1 MHEPKASALSDHY
14 SHTVHTLRHECSHD
28 TRTHTYTHYLLN
40 PVDNTCSYQ
49 YIEQPPLY
57 TMECNPYATRQLNL
71 QCIALSRDGN
81 FTIRWKWVPLFT
93 QNIIPLQDVIQLS
106 TSNSTNTFVVV
117 SRLRVSSLSDSNSGT
132 YWCQIVPNNANANPL
147 LRSNVYY
154 LLISAAYGELP
165 PCSENIPLRRSVTQC
180 ADSGAQPQSRIPV
193 VAVNRSA
200 KAAIQTPLPTH
211 ANLHGSPT
219 AIQTPLP
226 THANLHGSPTA
237 VQTPLPTHANLH
249 GSPTAVQI
257 RHTNQHSSPQTPLP
271 MHTHQHGSPTAT
283 QTPSPMHTHQ
293 HGSPTATQTPSP
305 THTYQHGSP
314 TATQTPS
321 PTQNR
326 FVESHSPTHTYQH
339 ESPTAIQTPSPT
351 HTIHHGSPTAVRNT
365 SLLLTPT
372 LTVSWHSVT
381 STVSLNISPSQ
392 ILSDDMCITEFYCP
406 RNDLLLI
413 ILVSFIILSVVVIG
427 LLIACIVGFCYP
439 KKVESRSR
447 LV

>member
-1 MHEPKASALSDHY
+1 MHELKASALSDHY
-14 SHTVHTLRHECSHD
+14 LHIVHTLRHECSHD
-28 TRTHTYTHYLLN
+28 TRTHTYTHFLLN

-71 QCIALSRDGN
+71 RCIALSRDGN

-93 QNIIPLQDVIQLS
+93 QNIIPLQDVTQLS

-219 AIQTPLP
+219 A
-226 THANLHGSPTA
+226 
-237 VQTPLPTHANLH
+237 
-249 GSPTAVQI
+249 VQI
-257 RHTNQHSSPQTPLP
+257 RHTNQHSSPQTHL
-271 MHTHQHGSPTAT
+271 
-283 QTPSPMHTHQ
+283 PMHTHQ

-326 FVESHSPTHTYQH
+326 FVESHSPIHTYQH
-339 ESPTAIQTPSPT
+339 ESPTAIQTPSPI
-351 HTIHHGSPTAVRNT
+351 HTNQHGSPTAVRNT

-413 ILVSFIILSVVVIG
+413 ILISFIILSVVVIG
-427 LLIACIVGFCYP
+427 LLIVCIIGFCYP